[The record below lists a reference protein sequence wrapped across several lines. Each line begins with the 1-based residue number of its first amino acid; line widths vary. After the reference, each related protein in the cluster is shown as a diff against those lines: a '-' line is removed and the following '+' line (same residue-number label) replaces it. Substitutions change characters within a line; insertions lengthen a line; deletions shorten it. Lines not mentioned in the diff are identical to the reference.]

1 MTTRI
6 RNPGEFCWINM
17 LTPQPAEARDFFRS
31 CSAGPT
37 LRFPGWVT

>member
-17 LTPQPAEARDFFRS
+17 LTPQPAEACTFFEK
-31 CSAGPT
+31 
-37 LRFPGWVT
+37 LLGWTYA